1 MDYVQIVIQDT
12 VWWEPFPRDKTVW
25 SENSKGEVQSR
36 EALCSRQ
43 RLRYGLHFIEAN
55 IGQRVINVRWKEWCE
70 FSAFNRVLYFLIEK
84 YTFIVLKISSPK
96 IGWGVVE
103 RKRGLGLILLLRFYS
118 VNYFL
123 DGMTLITK
131 DEASGSSVTVE
142 EAQKVLKGSFLT
154 LDELLQWIYF
164 LDAHSFL
171 KK

>member
-1 MDYVQIVIQDT
+1 M
-12 VWWEPFPRDKTVW
+12 
-25 SENSKGEVQSR
+25 
-36 EALCSRQ
+36 
-43 RLRYGLHFIEAN
+43 
-55 IGQRVINVRWKEWCE
+55 
-70 FSAFNRVLYFLIEK
+70 
-84 YTFIVLKISSPK
+84 
-96 IGWGVVE
+96 VE
-103 RKRGLGLILLLRFYS
+103 RKGGLGLILLLRFYS

>member
-1 MDYVQIVIQDT
+1 MVK
-12 VWWEPFPRDKTVW
+12 R
-25 SENSKGEVQSR
+25 KG
-36 EALCSRQ
+36 
-43 RLRYGLHFIEAN
+43 
-55 IGQRVINVRWKEWCE
+55 
-70 FSAFNRVLYFLIEK
+70 
-84 YTFIVLKISSPK
+84 
-96 IGWGVVE
+96 
-103 RKRGLGLILLLRFYS
+103 GLGLILLLRFYS